1 MKILYI
7 CTHNA
12 CRSILAEAITNKIA
26 GQHII
31 AKSAGSNPRGKIQS
45 LTIEYLKRH
54 RYQTDDLKS
63 KSWDDFEDYNPDIV
77 VTLCDSAAG
86 ETCPVYFKDSLKIH
100 WGLQDP
106 SKDLENADE
115 NFDTI
120 IDILETRI
128 HKIFQEDFE
137 DMNREQLNDLF
148 HQVI

>member
-31 AKSAGSNPRGKIQS
+31 AKSAGSSPRGEIHP
-45 LTIEYLKRH
+45 LTLEHLKRH
-54 RYQTDDLKS
+54 KYQTDDLKS
-63 KSWDDFEDYNPDIV
+63 QSWNDFEDYNPDIV
-77 VTLCDSAAG
+77 VTLCDSAFG
-86 ETCPVYFKDSLKIH
+86 EACPSYFKNSLKIH

-106 SKDLENADE
+106 SKDPENAAE
-115 NFDTI
+115 NFSI
-120 IDILETRI
+120 LIDILETRI

-137 DMNREQLNDLF
+137 DMNSEQLNDLF